1 MAPALVS
8 LLMLAVSG
16 GLFFL
21 VALAISSLGTRM
33 NPLPSTAR
41 STNGVTG
48 RNPGGSENGEA
59 EHDHDHG
66 FAGRLSAEAALVG
79 RSLQAVALMSAAL
92 SAFALFEPG
101 DGVTGPSYQMAL
113 GVALAAAGAIVLQLI
128 ASGLSGFQRSW
139 SRTISR
145 PSGTLLRWISVI
157 PGISH
162 GVDFSLSRGR
172 GEVAVGED
180 VSAALQESLDFLEES
195 VIPADQ
201 NELRMIRGIL
211 RMDTV
216 KVREI
221 MVPRVDMNTSY
232 TTASIGA
239 IADLMS
245 VGGHS
250 KIPVYTENA
259 DSIAG
264 VVFARDVL
272 MALDNGAD
280 PDSAVEGLARPA
292 LHVPESQSLERLLR
306 QLQEHRTGLAIVI
319 DEYGGVSGL
328 VTVTDL
334 IEEIVGELI
343 DEFDVDG
350 PEVESVGPAEMVADA
365 GASIDIMNQTLGTS
379 IVADG
384 FDTVGGL
391 VYRELGKMPSPGD
404 TVLVEGLR
412 ISVQSV
418 VGRRIRR
425 VKVEL
430 IAPQQSDED

>member
-1 MAPALVS
+1 MSPELLAL
-8 LLMLAVSG
+8 LALIISG
-16 GLFFL
+16 SVFFL
-21 VALAISSLGTRM
+21 TALAISSLGTRI
-33 NPLPSTAR
+33 NPLPSA
-41 STNGVTG
+41 V
-48 RNPGGSENGEA
+48 RNPSSNGNGNGDS

-66 FAGRLSAEAALVG
+66 FAGRLSAESSLIG
-79 RSLQAVALMSAAL
+79 RSLQAAALMASALAVFAIFEAGTGTAGSGYEVALS
-92 SAFALFEPG
+92 
-101 DGVTGPSYQMAL
+101 GVIT
-113 GVALAAAGAIVLQLI
+113 AAGAIVVQLI
-128 ASGLSGFQRSW
+128 ASGLSGYQRNW
-139 SRTISR
+139 ARAISR
-145 PSGTLLRWISVI
+145 PTGTLLRWTSLV
-157 PGISH
+157 PGISNI
-162 GVDFSLSRGR
+162 VDFSLSRGR
-172 GEVAVGED
+172 GGDAVGED

-221 MVPRVDMNTSY
+221 MVPRVDMNTASAA
-232 TTASIGA
+232 ASIGA
-239 IADLMS
+239 VADLMS

-250 KIPVYTENA
+250 KIPVYNDNI

-264 VVFARDVL
+264 VIFARDVL
-272 MALDNGAD
+272 SALDNDKD
-280 PDSAVEGLARPA
+280 PDGPVKSLARPA

-306 QLQEHRTGLAIVI
+306 QLQEHRTGLAIVV

-350 PEVESVGPAEMVADA
+350 PEVEAADSKEMFADA

-379 IVADG
+379 VVPDG

-391 VYRELGKMPSPGD
+391 VFRELGKMPSPGD
-404 TVLVEGLR
+404 TVSTEGVT
-412 ISVQSV
+412 ITVQSV
-418 VGRRIRR
+418 IGRRIRR
-425 VKVEL
+425 VKVVRDVL
-430 IAPQQSDED
+430 DFSLDD

>member
-1 MAPALVS
+1 MSPEILS
-8 LLMLAVSG
+8 LLALIVSG
-16 GLFFL
+16 SVFFL
-21 VALAISSLGTRM
+21 TALAISSLGTRI
-33 NPLPSTAR
+33 NPLPSA
-41 STNGVTG
+41 V
-48 RNPGGSENGEA
+48 RNPNSNGNGNGDS

-66 FAGRLSAEAALVG
+66 FSGRLSAESSLIG
-79 RSLQAVALMSAAL
+79 RSLQAAALMASALAVFAIFESGSSGSGYDVALS
-92 SAFALFEPG
+92 
-101 DGVTGPSYQMAL
+101 GVITA
-113 GVALAAAGAIVLQLI
+113 VGAIVVQLI
-128 ASGLSGFQRSW
+128 ASGLSGYQRNW
-139 SRTISR
+139 ARAISR
-145 PSGTLLRWISVI
+145 PTGTLLRWTSLV

-162 GVDFSLSRGR
+162 IVDFSLSRGR
-172 GEVAVGED
+172 GDDAVGEE

-221 MVPRVDMNTSY
+221 MVPRVDMNTASA
-232 TTASIGA
+232 TASIGA
-239 IADLMS
+239 VADLMS

-250 KIPVYTENA
+250 KIPVYNENI

-264 VVFARDVL
+264 VIFARDVL
-272 MALDNGAD
+272 SALDNDKD
-280 PDSAVEGLARPA
+280 PDGPVKSLARPA

-306 QLQEHRTGLAIVI
+306 QLQEHRTGLAIVV

-350 PEVESVGPAEMVADA
+350 PEVEAADSREMFADA

-379 IVADG
+379 VVPDG

-391 VYRELGKMPSPGD
+391 VFRELGKMPSPGD
-404 TVLVEGLR
+404 TVSTEGVT
-412 ISVQSV
+412 ITVQSV
-418 VGRRIRR
+418 IGRRIRR
-425 VKVEL
+425 VKVERDAL
-430 IAPQQSDED
+430 EISTND

>member
-1 MAPALVS
+1 MPPGLLS
-8 LLMLAVSG
+8 LLALIISG
-16 GLFFL
+16 TIFFL
-21 VALAISSLGTRM
+21 TALAISSLGTRI
-33 NPLPSTAR
+33 NPLPS
-41 STNGVTG
+41 VI
-48 RNPGGSENGEA
+48 RNPALNGNGQGDS
-59 EHDHDHG
+59 DHDHG
-66 FAGRLSAEAALVG
+66 FSGRLTAESSLIG
-79 RSLQAVALMSAAL
+79 RSLQAAAM
-92 SAFALFEPG
+92 
-101 DGVTGPSYQMAL
+101 MAS
-113 GVALAAAGAIVLQLI
+113 ALAVLAMFESNSDSAVSGYKIAFSGVITAGGAIVVQLV
-128 ASGLSGFQRSW
+128 ASGLSGYRRNW
-139 SRTISR
+139 ARTISR
-145 PSGTLLRWISVI
+145 PTGTLLRWISTV

-162 GVDFSLSRGR
+162 VVNFSLSRGR
-172 GEVAVGED
+172 GGDAVGEE

-221 MVPRVDMNTSY
+221 MVPRVDMNTASA
-232 TTASIGA
+232 TASIGEV
-239 IADLMS
+239 ADLMS

-250 KIPVYTENA
+250 KIPVYNESI

-264 VVFARDVL
+264 VIFARDVL
-272 MALDNGAD
+272 AALDNDENPENPVA
-280 PDSAVEGLARPA
+280 SLARPA

-306 QLQEHRTGLAIVI
+306 QLQEHRTGLAIVV

-350 PEVESVGPAEMVADA
+350 PEIEAVDSREMFADA
-365 GASIDIMNQTLGTS
+365 GASIDLMNQTLGTS

-391 VYRELGKMPSPGD
+391 VFRELGKMPSPGD
-404 TVLVEGLR
+404 TVAVEGV
-412 ISVQSV
+412 IITVQSV
-418 VGRRIRR
+418 IGRRIRR
-425 VKVEL
+425 VKVERTET
-430 IAPQQSDED
+430 IGIDAD

>member
-1 MAPALVS
+1 MSPELLAL
-8 LLMLAVSG
+8 LAFIISG
-16 GLFFL
+16 SVFFL
-21 VALAISSLGTRM
+21 TALAISSLGTRI
-33 NPLPSTAR
+33 NPLPLSVR
-41 STNGVTG
+41 NPSTN
-48 RNPGGSENGEA
+48 SESD
-59 EHDHDHG
+59 HDHDHVLSG
-66 FAGRLSAEAALVG
+66 KLSAEASLIG
-79 RSLQAVALMSAAL
+79 RSLQAASLIAS
-92 SAFALFEPG
+92 
-101 DGVTGPSYQMAL
+101 
-113 GVALAAAGAIVLQLI
+113 ALAVYAILESATDTPGSGYEVVLSGVITAAGAIVLQLI
-128 ASGLSGFQRSW
+128 ASGLSGYQRNW
-139 SRTISR
+139 ARAISR
-145 PSGTLLRWISVI
+145 PSGTLLRWTSVV

-162 GVDFSLSRGR
+162 IVDFSLSRGR
-172 GEVAVGED
+172 GDDAVDED
-180 VSAALQESLDFLEES
+180 VSEALQESLDFLEES

-221 MVPRVDMNTSY
+221 MVPRVDINAASA
-232 TTASIGA
+232 TASIGA
-239 IADLMS
+239 VADLMS

-250 KIPVYTENA
+250 KIPVYNDNI

-272 MALDNGAD
+272 SALDND
-280 PDSAVEGLARPA
+280 KESNSAVEILARPA

-334 IEEIVGELI
+334 IEEIVGELV

-350 PEVESVGPAEMVADA
+350 PEVEVADSKEMFADA

-379 IVADG
+379 IVTDG

-391 VYRELGKMPSPGD
+391 VFRELGKMPSPGD
-404 TVLVEGLR
+404 IVSVEGV
-412 ISVQSV
+412 IITVQSV
-418 VGRRIRR
+418 IGRRIRR
-425 VKVEL
+425 VKVERDDMDM
-430 IAPQQSDED
+430 SDAD

>member
-1 MAPALVS
+1 MSPELLAL
-8 LLMLAVSG
+8 LAFIISG
-16 GLFFL
+16 SVFFL
-21 VALAISSLGTRM
+21 TALAISSLGTRI
-33 NPLPSTAR
+33 NPLPLSVR
-41 STNGVTG
+41 NPSTN
-48 RNPGGSENGEA
+48 SESD
-59 EHDHDHG
+59 HDHDHVLSG
-66 FAGRLSAEAALVG
+66 KLSAEASLIG
-79 RSLQAVALMSAAL
+79 RSLQAASLMAS
-92 SAFALFEPG
+92 
-101 DGVTGPSYQMAL
+101 
-113 GVALAAAGAIVLQLI
+113 ALAVFAILESATDTPGSGYEVVLSGVMTAAGAIVVQLI
-128 ASGLSGFQRSW
+128 ASGLAGYQRNW
-139 SRTISR
+139 ARAISR
-145 PSGTLLRWISVI
+145 PSGTLLRWTSVV

-162 GVDFSLSRGR
+162 IVDFSLSRGR
-172 GEVAVGED
+172 GDDAVGED
-180 VSAALQESLDFLEES
+180 VSEALQESLDFLEES

-221 MVPRVDMNTSY
+221 MVPRVDINAASA
-232 TTASIGA
+232 TASIGA
-239 IADLMS
+239 VTDLMS

-250 KIPVYTENA
+250 KIPVYNDNI

-272 MALDNGAD
+272 SALDNDKD
-280 PDSAVEGLARPA
+280 PNSPVEILARPA

-334 IEEIVGELI
+334 IEEIVGELV

-350 PEVESVGPAEMVADA
+350 PEVEVADSKEMFADA

-379 IVADG
+379 IVTDG

-391 VYRELGKMPSPGD
+391 VFRELGKMPSPGD
-404 TVLVEGLR
+404 IVSVEGV
-412 ISVQSV
+412 IITVQSV
-418 VGRRIRR
+418 IGRRIRR
-425 VKVEL
+425 VKVERDDMDM
-430 IAPQQSDED
+430 SDAD

>member
-1 MAPALVS
+1 MSPELLAL
-8 LLMLAVSG
+8 LAFIISG
-16 GLFFL
+16 SVFFL
-21 VALAISSLGTRM
+21 TALAISSLGTRI
-33 NPLPSTAR
+33 NPLPLSVR
-41 STNGVTG
+41 NPSTNGE
-48 RNPGGSENGEA
+48 SD
-59 EHDHDHG
+59 HDHDHVLSG
-66 FAGRLSAEAALVG
+66 KLSAEASLIG
-79 RSLQAVALMSAAL
+79 RSLQAASLMAS
-92 SAFALFEPG
+92 
-101 DGVTGPSYQMAL
+101 
-113 GVALAAAGAIVLQLI
+113 ALAVFAILESATDTPGSGYEVVLSGVITAAGAIVLQLI
-128 ASGLSGFQRSW
+128 ASGLSGYQRNW
-139 SRTISR
+139 ARAISR
-145 PSGTLLRWISVI
+145 PSGTLLRWTSVV

-162 GVDFSLSRGR
+162 IVDFSLSRGR
-172 GEVAVGED
+172 GDDAVDED
-180 VSAALQESLDFLEES
+180 VSEALQESLDFLEES

-221 MVPRVDMNTSY
+221 MVPRVDINAASA
-232 TTASIGA
+232 TASIGA
-239 IADLMS
+239 VADLMS

-250 KIPVYTENA
+250 KIPVYNDNI

-272 MALDNGAD
+272 SALDND
-280 PDSAVEGLARPA
+280 KESNSAVEILARPA

-334 IEEIVGELI
+334 IEEIVGELV

-350 PEVESVGPAEMVADA
+350 PEVEIADSKEMFADA

-379 IVADG
+379 IVTDG

-391 VYRELGKMPSPGD
+391 VFRELGKMPSPGD
-404 TVLVEGLR
+404 IVSVEGV
-412 ISVQSV
+412 IITVQSV
-418 VGRRIRR
+418 IGRRIRR
-425 VKVEL
+425 VKVERDDMDM
-430 IAPQQSDED
+430 SDAD